1 MSYVVKEMGSKRKRE
16 ASDNGSRPNK
26 KFKCLRCEKSFD
38 RYLNK
43 RYHKQ
48 STHGIR
54 HAIDLVGGSK
64 KDESHTYTLDEYT
77 SDQSIDE
84 QPYQKVVV
92 DVKNLDEL
100 KKDVRNVIHK

>member
-1 MSYVVKEMGSKRKRE
+1 MKRRRE

-26 KFKCLRCEKSFD
+26 TFRCSRCEKSFD

-43 RYHKQ
+43 RYHEQ

-54 HAIDLVGGSK
+54 QAIDLVGGSK
-64 KDESHTYTLDEYT
+64 KDESHTYRLDEYT

-92 DVKNLDEL
+92 EDVKNLDEL
-100 KKDVRNVIHK
+100 KKDVRNVICK